1 MLPLSRA
8 RPDHGFRFAGA
19 DLVADP
25 EGALYWPAERTLI
38 VADLHLEKGSS
49 FAARGVLLPPY
60 DTRAA
65 LERLE
70 NLTASRD
77 VARVVCLGDSFHD
90 RSAAARLAEAEAAAL
105 RRLTSAVDWIW
116 IAGNHDPAPPA
127 GLGGR
132 SVADALRLGPLTLRH
147 EALPVAVSGEI
158 SGHYHPKA
166 SIDVRGRRVSGRCM
180 VWDERRLVL
189 PAFGAYAG
197 GLDVFDPALRR
208 LFPGDFTVHL
218 LARERITT
226 LPHHRLAGAV

>member
-1 MLPLSRA
+1 MLPLSQ
-8 RPDHGFRFAGA
+8 RPPEHGFHFAGA
-19 DLVADP
+19 ELVAEP
-25 EGALYWPAERTLI
+25 EGALYWPPERTLI

-49 FAARGVLLPPY
+49 FATRGVLLPPY
-60 DTRAA
+60 DTRAT

-70 NLTASRD
+70 KLTASRD
-77 VARVVCLGDSFHD
+77 VARIVCLGDSFHD
-90 RSAAARLAEAEAAAL
+90 PKASGRLGEAESSSL
-105 RRLTSAVDWIW
+105 RRLTGAFDWIW

-127 GLGGR
+127 ELGGR
-132 SVADALRLGPLTLRH
+132 SVADALRLGPLLLRH
-147 EALPVAVSGEI
+147 EALPMAASGEI

-166 SIDVRGRRVSGRCM
+166 SIDVRGRRVNGRCI
-180 VWDERRLVL
+180 VWDERRLVM

-208 LFPGDFTVHL
+208 LFPGAFTVHL

>member
-8 RPDHGFRFAGA
+8 RPEHGFRFAGA
-19 DLVADP
+19 DLVAEA

-49 FAARGVLLPPY
+49 YATRGVLLPPY
-60 DTRAA
+60 DTRAT

-70 NLTASRD
+70 NLTRSRD
-77 VARVVCLGDSFHD
+77 VARVICLGDSFHD
-90 RSAAARLAEAEAAAL
+90 PLAADRLAEAETASL
-105 RRLTSAVDWIW
+105 RRLTSAFEWIW

-127 GLGGR
+127 ELGGR
-132 SVADALRLGPLTLRH
+132 SVAEALRLGPLTLRH

-158 SGHYHPKA
+158 SGHFHPKA

-180 VWDERRLVL
+180 VWDEHRLVM

-197 GLDVFDPALRR
+197 GLDIFDPDLRR
-208 LFPGDFTVHL
+208 LFPGDFCVHL
-218 LARERITT
+218 LARDRITT